1 VTFWLVVVL
10 RVGAGAGA
18 GAGGLS
24 MGRVVCAVAGGGQV
38 VGSGTW
44 IWRRLGGAHSF
55 STDMNMANTQVSQV
69 TASSWR
75 NILGFIFCPGLSL

>member
-1 VTFWLVVVL
+1 
-10 RVGAGAGA
+10 
-18 GAGGLS
+18 

-38 VGSGTW
+38 VGSGAS
-44 IWRRLGGAHSF
+44 IWRRLRGAPSF

-75 NILGFIFCPGLSL
+75 NILGIFGID